1 MSGEA
6 LPAPPR
12 AAAPASAAGSAPAL
26 FVSGRTPAGGSPL
39 CWFRLGPADRPS
51 VGVGDVVSVG
61 DALFER
67 TRDVHLLESSR
78 VSRGDLTPGAA
89 VDPADHLD
97 SAAGR
102 PRARLSDR
110 ASVLFRGT
118 EGRLRLAV
126 GRAADHALSV
136 VSGVVES
143 VDGRGIAIR
152 AEGDGLPGAIRWGR
166 SVRGRLMLG
175 VSTPD
180 GDLRASA
187 IDVAAAGSIVV
198 AGARVDIEAI
208 TRARALGVRGVICG
222 GLMSKVLRQLE
233 ASDARQ
239 RASLHPP
246 PPFAVLALDGY
257 GLRPIPGP
265 AWDALSA
272 AAGKEVTIVADPP
285 LVLLAA
291 GPKRRASGDLVRV
304 TAGRHLGREGR
315 LLDLRGQLRGAGGV
329 YLPAGLVS
337 LDGRTPSDPVERQ
350 TIALA
355 DLERLD

>member
-12 AAAPASAAGSAPAL
+12 GGAPESAAGSAPAL
-26 FVSGRTPAGGSPL
+26 YVGGRTPFGESPL
-39 CWFRLGPADRPS
+39 CWFRLGPADQPS
-51 VGVGDVVSVG
+51 VAVGDVVSVG

-67 TRDVHLLESSR
+67 TREVHLAESSR
-78 VSRGDLTPGAA
+78 VSGGELAPGAL
-89 VDPADHLD
+89 VDPADLID
-97 SAAGR
+97 STAGR
-102 PRARLSDR
+102 RRARLSDR
-110 ASVLFRGT
+110 ATVLFRGAQ
-118 EGRLRLAV
+118 GRLRLAV
-126 GRAADHALSV
+126 GKAADHALSV
-136 VSGVVES
+136 VDGVVES

-152 AEGDGLPGAIRWGR
+152 AEGDTLPGAIRWGR

-175 VSTPD
+175 VSAPD
-180 GDLRASA
+180 GDLRPSA

-198 AGARVDIEAI
+198 AGARVDLEAI
-208 TRARALGVRGVICG
+208 TRARALGVRGIICG
-222 GLMSKVLRQLE
+222 GLMGKVLRQLE

-265 AWDALSA
+265 AWDALNA
-272 AAGKEVTIVADPP
+272 AAGNEVSIVADPP
-285 LVLLAA
+285 LVLLAP
-291 GPKRRASGDLVRV
+291 GPSRPTSAELVRV
-304 TAGRHLGREGR
+304 TAGPHLGREGR
-315 LLDLRGQLRGAGGV
+315 LLGLRGQLRGAAGV

-337 LDGRTPSDPVERQ
+337 LDGGTPGDPVERR